1 MSAPP
6 KNARDY
12 EIRVVDTPF
21 EGFSRVERYRFRH
34 KRFAGDWTPEIERE
48 IFVRGHAAGVLPYDP
63 KLDRLLVVE
72 QFRMAAVVAGRPSHW
87 TLEVP
92 AGILRPGEDPV
103 EVAHRELKEE
113 TGLTAEE
120 LIPLYTFMPSP
131 GGAMETVWLYA
142 ALVDLSKAGG
152 LAGVADEDEDI
163 RIVVMDFA
171 DALARMQSGEID
183 NAITILSLQWLQ
195 LNREKL
201 KREAGSR

>member
-1 MSAPP
+1 MSA
-6 KNARDY
+6 ADY
-12 EIRVVDTPF
+12 EIRSMDTPF
-21 EGFSRVERYRFRH
+21 KGFSRVERYRFRH
-34 KRFAGDWTPEIERE
+34 RRFAGDWTPELERE

-63 KLDRLLVVE
+63 KLDRVLVVE

-103 EVAHRELKEE
+103 EVARRELAEE
-113 TGLTAEE
+113 TGLAAGE
-120 LIPLYTFMPSP
+120 LIPLFTFMPSP

-142 ALVDLSKAGG
+142 ALVDLSSAGG

-163 RIVVMDFA
+163 RIVVMGFDE
-171 DALARMQSGEID
+171 ALARMQKGEID

-195 LNREKL
+195 LNRERL
-201 KREAGSR
+201 RQSAGTGSR